1 MKRVLLHLF
10 LLACIVDVSAQQST
24 NDKFVLSSIK
34 NSQGEI
40 VDTLIADGMAR
51 QFVISLNGSNRKYT
65 AFNVDITF
73 PKGLSVGQT
82 AAGYTVTKPEGADIY
97 SGTQHAVYSNLLS
110 VTKLRIACFSSELEN
125 LSTESGEILEIQFIP
140 SKSMKTGKYTLQFSE
155 QNLTAISGNEVQ
167 KYVPEASEY
176 EFYVITL
183 SDAFAAYKTQKK
195 EYVATLG
202 KEDDSQAVK
211 SLITKAQTSIQNLS
225 LSNDLSLAEN
235 KARVDAIVEQL
246 VSDIAAQ
253 RAADQLAAAKANFES
268 YKTTNITAADNM
280 LSTGDGNEVIQLVAD
295 AKSSITSLTYDEG
308 KTLEENK
315 ARVDAII
322 EKLTTDIAAQRAADK
337 ADFETYKTSNSAA
350 ASALIKDGDS
360 DAVKKLISD
369 AKTAI
374 IALAYDESKTLADN
388 KARVDAIMNKLTADV
403 EAQRKADQLAA
414 DKADFEQYKSELSTS
429 AGKMISSGDG
439 NAVQQLI
446 ANAQSAITALTYDE
460 SKTLADNKARVDA
473 IIEKL
478 TTDIAAQR
486 AADKA
491 DFEAYKTSNGAA
503 AKNMSLEG
511 DGEAVRKLI
520 NDAQTAIAALTY
532 DESKTLADN
541 KARVDA
547 IIEKVTSD
555 VASQRA
561 AEKADF
567 DAYKSSNSATAK
579 NMSVE
584 GDSEAV
590 RKLINDAQAAIT
602 ALTYDES
609 KTLADNKARVDA
621 IMERLASDVEAQR
634 KADQLAADKAAFE
647 HYKSDLSTTAGKMIS
662 SGDGSAV
669 QQLIANAQSAIA
681 ALRYDESKSLADNKA
696 RVDAI
701 IEKLTTDIAAQRA
714 ADKANFE
721 AYKTSN
727 SAAAQ
732 ELLLDGDGDDIKKLV
747 SDAQAS
753 IAALT
758 YDESKTL
765 ADNKARI
772 DAIME
777 KLVVDVAAQRSDD
790 QLAAD
795 KAAFGLYKTS
805 RSNAA
810 HDMLLEGDS
819 EAVQKLVS
827 DAQTAIAAL
836 TYDESKTLADNK
848 ARVDAIMDKLTSDVE
863 AQRKAE
869 QLEKEKSD
877 FDDSKSDY
885 SDIAEDLIQEG
896 DGDDVQQLINEAL
909 AAIAALPFDESLTL
923 EENKARIDAIL
934 AKLTADIEKQRKL
947 AADKVDFEQYKTSRS
962 ATTNELMAE
971 GDGNDVQRLIANA
984 QAALAALTYDE
995 NKTLAEN
1002 KAIVDSIIDQLVVS
1016 IQEQRSIDS
1025 IAQVNGEI
1033 SSGDVNVYTL
1043 SGKKASRIT
1052 KPGIYIINGKKMKLK

>member
-1 MKRVLLHLF
+1 M
-10 LLACIVDVSAQQST
+10 
-24 NDKFVLSSIK
+24 
-34 NSQGEI
+34 
-40 VDTLIADGMAR
+40 DTLIADGMAR

-315 ARVDAII
+315 AHIDAII

-446 ANAQSAITALTYDE
+446 
-460 SKTLADNKARVDA
+460 
-473 IIEKL
+473 
-478 TTDIAAQR
+478 
-486 AADKA
+486 
-491 DFEAYKTSNGAA
+491 SN
-503 AKNMSLEG
+503 
-511 DGEAVRKLI
+511 
-520 NDAQTAIAALTY
+520 
-532 DESKTLADN
+532 
-541 KARVDA
+541 
-547 IIEKVTSD
+547 
-555 VASQRA
+555 
-561 AEKADF
+561 
-567 DAYKSSNSATAK
+567 
-579 NMSVE
+579 
-584 GDSEAV
+584 
-590 RKLINDAQAAIT
+590 AQAAIT

-747 SDAQAS
+747 GDAQAA

-819 EAVQKLVS
+819 EAVQKLVN

-885 SDIAEDLIQEG
+885 SDVAEDLIQEG

-971 GDGNDVQRLIANA
+971 GDGNDVQQLIANA
-984 QAALAALTYDE
+984 QAALAALTFDE

-1043 SGKKASRIT
+1043 SGKKVSRIT